1 MIRHAVIFGIRGD
14 NGLNGIEK
22 AKELRE
28 LLLGL
33 DGKIPGL
40 VRIEVG
46 VNHPSAP
53 EDNAELIL
61 ICDFNSIEDCA
72 MYQIHPAHVEVAKEI
87 GKYKTTRSCVD
98 WEI

>member
-1 MIRHAVIFGIRGD
+1 MIRHAVILGVRGD

-33 DGKIPGL
+33 EGRIPGL
-40 VRIEVG
+40 LNIEVG
-46 VNHPSAP
+46 VNHTDAP
-53 EDNAELIL
+53 DDNAELIL

-72 MYQIHPAHVEVAKEI
+72 MYQIHPAHVEVTKELA
-87 GKYKTTRSCVD
+87 KYKTTRSCVD